1 MKLTTCFYSSLVKE
15 NVAPPEPDTTS
26 AACLTPYPMANGISS
41 VPEVTV
47 SAESVECDTTYY
59 TPEEEEAVEEA
70 GNMDDWVTEF
80 DP

>member
-1 MKLTTCFYSSLVKE
+1 
-15 NVAPPEPDTTS
+15 
-26 AACLTPYPMANGISS
+26 MANGISS